1 MELIE
6 PTFNDEIPAEKDF
19 ENTMADYLT
28 FEFNMITHGRGYLFE
43 DIKNGGQNG

>member
-1 MELIE
+1 MLSTTLMTRY
-6 PTFNDEIPAEKDF
+6 PRKGF

-43 DIKNGGQNG
+43 NSVNPTVNEHE